1 VGANRPVRALQR
13 EVALSHLLPLAGLAL
28 LVPLRIPL
36 RYESRLVTADFPNP
50 ATRLTIDGR
59 SAWFLFD
66 TGAGV
71 HVVASWY
78 ANAAGLTIE
87 ERLDDT
93 VHGRDS
99 TGRPLRFRGV
109 RAVTAQLDDTTP
121 LTLAQA
127 AVGDFPPEFERSQI
141 GGVIS
146 PQLLAGPGEAAVLD
160 LRIPELRL
168 EPEGVALSRLGARW
182 LPREQ
187 VRTCG
192 SAGAA
197 VPNLVYAV
205 AATVAGRAGALVLD
219 TGAKATTVR
228 ANSALARGLRRAR
241 GGHTTGLSGRGH
253 AYSVARR
260 TTVALAGGRHTIDV
274 RIADVAAS
282 PCRADGLV
290 GLDVLRACA
299 LVLAP
304 EDVAI
309 VCGP

>member
-1 VGANRPVRALQR
+1 VGPNRPVRALQR
-13 EVALSHLLPLAGLAL
+13 EVALGPLLPLAGLAL

-36 RYESRLVTADFPNP
+36 RYETRLVAADFPNP
-50 ATRLTIDGR
+50 SARLTINGR

-87 ERLDDT
+87 ERLDDA
-93 VHGRDS
+93 VRGRDS

-109 RAVTAQLDDTTP
+109 RALTAELDDTTP

-127 AVGDFPPEFERSQI
+127 SVGDFPPEFERSQI

-146 PQLLAGPGEAAVLD
+146 PQLLAGPGKAAVLD

-168 EPEGVALSRLGARW
+168 ESEGAALSRLGARW
-182 LPREQ
+182 LPRDQ

-205 AATVAGRAGALVLD
+205 AVTVAGRTGALVLD

-228 ANSALARGLRRAR
+228 ANSALAGGLRRAR
-241 GGHTTGLSGRGH
+241 GGYTTGLSGRRH
-253 AYSVARR
+253 TYSVARR
-260 TTVALAGGRHTIDV
+260 TAVALAGGRRTVDV

-282 PCRADGLV
+282 PCRADGLL
-290 GLDVLRACA
+290 GLDVLRGCA
-299 LVLAP
+299 VVLGS